1 MAVFCFSFYTFNTL
15 LHSHSHSPTSS
26 SSTSHLTEHSLS
38 NLLGREGEGIVK
50 RSKRR
55 RSGACR
61 FVVFS
66 THSNSRIL
74 KSNRRSRFGNVLS
87 PFDSDEEKDAE
98 EHHDEDDDDDDDDD
112 VAENDFLPNVSFCY
126 SFLVLELT
134 NLLLVSASVFV

>member
-1 MAVFCFSFYTFNTL
+1 M
-15 LHSHSHSPTSS
+15 
-26 SSTSHLTEHSLS
+26 
-38 NLLGREGEGIVK
+38 
-50 RSKRR
+50 
-55 RSGACR
+55 
-61 FVVFS
+61 FS

-74 KSNRRSRFGNVLS
+74 KFNRRSRFGNVLS

-98 EHHDEDDDDDDDDD
+98 EHHDEDDDDD